1 MEQKTMIR
9 LLVGLGLGI
18 PILIESVTFLGL
30 VGHQFSNGTAGAET
44 TTTGTGTTTDVGVG
58 PGDELLPETNQSEE
72 LATAVIQGGTGG
84 WTLTM
89 TVQVDNPTNA
99 THELR
104 LGAITTSEGKTVSG
118 GGSTGQIAPGETG
131 PVTGRWD
138 LPVGVTPKRVQVIAV
153 TDPAGEASPETVSEQ
168 VTLEKVPVHN
178 N

>member
-1 MEQKTMIR
+1 MIR

-30 VGHQFSNGTAGAET
+30 VGHQFSNGTGGTET
-44 TTTGTGTTTDVGVG
+44 TTTGTGTTTDVGIG
-58 PGDELLPETNQSEE
+58 PGDELLPETNQSEQ
-72 LATAVIQGGTGG
+72 LATAVMQGGSDG

-89 TVQVDNPTNA
+89 TVKVDNPANA

-104 LGAITTSEGKTVSG
+104 LGDVTTSEGKTVSG
-118 GGSTGQIAPGETG
+118 GGTTGQIAPGETG
-131 PVTGRWD
+131 TVTGRWD
-138 LPVGVTPKRVQVIAV
+138 FPVGVTPKRVQVITV
-153 TDPAGEASPETVSEQ
+153 TDPAGDASPRTVSKQ